1 MTRDDLVPY
10 RLFHWRA
17 FAITGVISLA
27 LATSFAAL
35 AQNSQLR
42 TQRVVSFVTGKTQSL
57 EAKVGPVSIQSVEF
71 NDRGRVAASLGTI
84 VRGGASAS
92 EAQTTIRGHFVVEN
106 PSRDEWE
113 VTFTLEF
120 LDKAGKTIDKVTR
133 KSSWEGEAKPFDF
146 DHPILQYVVPSIAQV
161 RISLEARLD

>member
-1 MTRDDLVPY
+1 MTRDDLVPS
-10 RLFHWRA
+10 RLLNWRA
-17 FAITGVISLA
+17 FATAGVIALA
-27 LATSFAAL
+27 LATSLTAL
-35 AQNSQLR
+35 AQSSQLR
-42 TQRVVSFVTGKTQSL
+42 TQRTVTFVTGKTQAL